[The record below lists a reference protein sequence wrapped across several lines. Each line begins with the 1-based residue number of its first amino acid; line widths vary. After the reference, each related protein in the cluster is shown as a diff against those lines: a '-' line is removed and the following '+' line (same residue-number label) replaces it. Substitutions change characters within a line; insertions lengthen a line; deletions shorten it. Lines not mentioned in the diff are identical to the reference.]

1 MKEGNVKI
9 GRGNGASFLSTE
21 GFLLILF
28 STSVSIHRTF
38 QTIKQEIRLN
48 PNAGSALCMC
58 KVAWDMVFAW
68 NHANRLGCFIKGK
81 LLRYFRYS
89 ALVTYFSTLPSA
101 SISMPCILSL
111 YQIPNGFA
119 VLSTTLKCNLV
130 KIRMSAV
137 LCHAM
142 SFGARD
148 NNAHFCN
155 LIISR
160 KLTSQF

>member
-1 MKEGNVKI
+1 MTKVFLVLKVYTSL
-9 GRGNGASFLSTE
+9 SFQL
-21 GFLLILF
+21 
-28 STSVSIHRTF
+28 SVSVHRTF

-58 KVAWDMVFAW
+58 KVAWDIDFAW

-89 ALVTYFSTLPSA
+89 ALVTYLSTLPSA

-111 YQIPNGFA
+111 YQIPNGIA
-119 VLSTTLKCNLV
+119 VLSTTFKCNLV
-130 KIRMSAV
+130 EIRMSAV

-155 LIISR
+155 LVISR